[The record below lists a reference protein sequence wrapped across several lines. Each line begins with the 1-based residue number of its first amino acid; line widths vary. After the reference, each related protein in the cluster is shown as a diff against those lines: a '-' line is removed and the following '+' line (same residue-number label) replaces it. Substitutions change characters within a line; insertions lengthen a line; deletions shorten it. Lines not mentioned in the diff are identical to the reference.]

1 MDYAKWENGEYRHGR
16 VDIVVS
22 ELIPSLGAEEVEMRF
37 GVDALEMTR
46 QEARDLGNRLLA
58 AAGMAK

>member
-1 MDYAKWENGEYRHGR
+1 MDYAKWENGEYRHGG

-22 ELIPSLGAEEVEMRF
+22 EFIPPLGAEEVEMMF